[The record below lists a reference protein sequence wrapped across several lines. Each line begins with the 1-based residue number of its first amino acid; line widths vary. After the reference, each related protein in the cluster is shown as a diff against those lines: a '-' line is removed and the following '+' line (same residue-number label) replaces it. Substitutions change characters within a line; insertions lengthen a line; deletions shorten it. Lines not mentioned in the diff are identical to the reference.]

1 MKSVEKTL
9 VLSFSGG
16 MVSNASGT
24 VRAAWD
30 DTANKSA
37 AGEVKTQFI
46 PGDPAM
52 FIVQAEPSVQITRVL
67 ATAGEVQ
74 YQGEVNRPQTDELG
88 WAAADDRQQLAW
100 RPAGGV
106 SPTWYGNV
114 GSGLKVDGMTAT
126 VTAGLPCLA
135 RLAYTARVRSYRLQ
149 TPKIT
154 LAKGQEYPLRVYI
167 YYKEAS

>member
-16 MVSNASGT
+16 MAVNASGT

-30 DTANKSA
+30 DAGNKSA

-74 YQGEVNRPQTDELG
+74 YQGEVDRPQTDELG

-100 RPAGGV
+100 RPNGAV
-106 SPTWYGNV
+106 TPTWYGNA
-114 GSGLKVDGMTAT
+114 GSGLKIDGMTAT
-126 VTAGLPCLA
+126 VAGGLPCLA

-149 TPKIT
+149 TPAVV
-154 LAKGQEYPLRVYI
+154 LAKGQDYPLRVYI
-167 YYKEAS
+167 YYKEGN